1 MTTHTH
7 QHSSNGTAGK
17 RLALALGLT
26 LAFVFVE
33 AGAGFFANSLALLTD
48 AAHNLTDVLA
58 LALSWHAVRLA
69 ARPASAGNTFGHHRA
84 GILTALVNSTTLIL
98 ISLGVFYEA
107 FRRFNSPAPVDSN
120 VLVGVGLLAFLVNA
134 LTAWLVHDGSQH
146 DLNMKSAFVH
156 LLGDVLA
163 TIGAVLAGIAI
174 HFTGWNWLDPL
185 VSVFIGLLILVN
197 AWGIIQETVDILME
211 KTPADIDMQ
220 DMITQMEAVPGV
232 RGVHD
237 LHVWSITQELRALS
251 VHILTDDISMSA
263 GAEIQAALGELLGQR
278 YHIAHATLQLEC
290 AGCQPAVLYC
300 DIHEIHHN
308 HG

>member
-1 MTTHTH
+1 MSA
-7 QHSSNGTAGK
+7 HSHNHAAGQPGG

-33 AGAGFFANSLALLTD
+33 AGAGLLGNSLALLTD

-69 ARPASAGNTFGHHRA
+69 ARPASANNTFGNHRA
-84 GILTALVNSTTLIL
+84 GILTALVNSTTLVL
-98 ISLGVFYEA
+98 ISIGVFYEA
-107 FRRFNSPAPVDSN
+107 VRRFSEPRAVDAGL
-120 VLVGVGLLAFLVNA
+120 LVGVGLLAFLINA

-156 LLGDVLA
+156 LMGDVLS

-174 HFTGWNWLDPL
+174 YFSGWNWLDPL
-185 VSVFIGLLILVN
+185 VSVFIGVLILFN
-197 AWGIIQETVDILME
+197 AWGIIQETIDILLE
-211 KTPADIDMQ
+211 KTPGDIDMQ
-220 DMITQMEAVPGV
+220 KLITEMQAVPGV

-251 VHILTDDISMSA
+251 VHIMVDDISMSA
-263 GAEIQAALGELLGQR
+263 GAEIQAALGSLLGRQYR
-278 YHIAHATLQLEC
+278 IGHATLQLEC
-290 AGCQPAVLYC
+290 NGCQPEVLFC
-300 DIHEIHHN
+300 DIQESNHIHEA
-308 HG
+308 

>member
-1 MTTHTH
+1 MTTHS
-7 QHSSNGTAGK
+7 HSHTSSSTNSN

-58 LALSWHAVRLA
+58 LALSWQALRLA
-69 ARPASAGNTFGHHRA
+69 ARPASADNTFGHHRA
-84 GILTALVNSTTLIL
+84 GILAALVNSTTLVL

-107 FRRFNSPAPVDSN
+107 IQRFSETRPVNSGI
-120 VLVGVGLLAFLVNA
+120 LVGVGLLALLVNG
-134 LTAWLVHDGSQH
+134 LTAWMVHAGSQH

-163 TIGAVLAGIAI
+163 TIGAVLAGVAI
-174 HFTGWNWLDPL
+174 SFTGWNWLDPL
-185 VSVFIGLLILVN
+185 ASIFIGVLILFN
-197 AWGIIQETVDILME
+197 AWGIIKETIDILME
-211 KTPADIDMQ
+211 KTPRDIDMQ
-220 DMITQMEAVPGV
+220 QMITEMQAVPGV

-237 LHVWSITQELRALS
+237 LHVWSVTQELRALS

-263 GAEIQAALGELLGQR
+263 GAEIRAALGALLGQR

-290 AGCQPAVLYC
+290 AGCVPAVLYC
-300 DIHEIHHN
+300 DIQEGMHE

>member
-1 MTTHTH
+1 MKSHTHTPT
-7 QHSSNGTAGK
+7 SKNSN

-33 AGAGFFANSLALLTD
+33 AGAGYFANSLALLTD

-58 LALSWHAVRLA
+58 LALSWQAVRLA

-84 GILTALVNSTTLIL
+84 GILVALVNSTTLVL
-98 ISLGVFYEA
+98 ISIWVFYEA
-107 FRRFNSPAPVDSN
+107 ARRFTAPQAVDAG

-134 LTAWLVHDGSQH
+134 LTAWLVHAGSQH

-156 LLGDVLA
+156 LLGDVLS

-174 HFTGWNWLDPL
+174 SFSGWNWLDPL
-185 VSVFIGLLILVN
+185 VSVFIGLLILFN

-211 KTPADIDMQ
+211 KTPRDIDMQ
-220 DMITQMEAVPGV
+220 AMIAEMQAVPGV

-237 LHVWSITQELRALS
+237 LHVWSLTQELRALS

-290 AGCQPAVLYC
+290 AGCVPAVLYC
-300 DIHEIHHN
+300 DIQEGMHE